1 MMKNK
6 MMRAASILLVAVLL
20 STCAISG
27 TFAKYVTTNEA
38 SDSAR
43 VAKFGVVIQADGSL
57 YGQYYQADTN
67 NKPTATADGVTVSAA
82 ADAVAPGTES
92 DKGLNFSINGTPE
105 VSTQLDVTIAVQNI
119 FLREGT
125 YAVMVK
131 APNVTAES
139 FKNNTYY
146 TKDAETKVYSK
157 AANYVSGTVYY
168 TMEDK
173 VELTVVNDSNV
184 DYYFPVVYNSTLS
197 TGHSHTA
204 DSLNAIAAAYAARF
218 KGEAVTATTTDCV
231 STYTVS
237 KQYAP
242 NYNYTDTLGVA
253 NDTLTWAWAI
263 ETGSD
268 VPEKEMYNGADTIL
282 AQLQAGALADA
293 EVVRVDAAIKAPVEH
308 TDYNLETSFNITITV
323 TQVD

>member
-38 SDSAR
+38 RDSAR

-57 YGQYYQADTN
+57 YGKYYQAGVDS
-67 NKPTATADGVTVSAA
+67 KPTATANGVSVSAA
-82 ADAVAPGTES
+82 ADAVAPGTKS

-139 FKNNTYY
+139 WKARTYY
-146 TKDAETKVYSK
+146 TKDANNKYNLSVEFSD
-157 AANYVSGTVYY
+157 SDVYY
-168 TMEDK
+168 TKEDE
-173 VELTVVNDSNV
+173 VTLTGN
-184 DYYFPVVYNSTLS
+184 YFPVVYSSTAS
-197 TGHSHTA
+197 NTHSHTA
-204 DSLNAIAAAYAARF
+204 DSLNAIAAAYAAKF
-218 KGEAVTATTTDCV
+218 YGAAVTAPTPTTDCV

-242 NYNYTDTLGVA
+242 NYDYTDTLGVA

-263 ETGSD
+263 EYGNND
-268 VPEKEMYNGADTIL
+268 DAKKMYNGADTIL

-293 EVVRVDAAIKAPVEH
+293 EVVRVDNDTIKAPVEH
-308 TDYNLETSFNITITV
+308 TDYNLETSFDISITV